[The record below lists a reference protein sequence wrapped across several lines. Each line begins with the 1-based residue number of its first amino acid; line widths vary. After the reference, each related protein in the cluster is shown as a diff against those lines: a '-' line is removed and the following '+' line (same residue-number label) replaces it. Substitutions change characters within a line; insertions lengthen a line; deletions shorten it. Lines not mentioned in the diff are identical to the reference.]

1 MSVAGTAVLLWALA
15 LPGAQDTLPRVP
27 GNGFNVPIPPGFVVD
42 SMTQFG
48 RATRAG
54 GGVVFGPS
62 RPVLRWRQPV
72 IAVLVR
78 PRPRDLPPLTEDGC
92 RRVAG
97 GMASGRGALQASG
110 LVELNGRR
118 WCRMEW
124 VGATDHLL
132 NGDTLQWMVQCMYDS
147 QDERSATACDMVVRG
162 WRPGAG

>member
-15 LPGAQDTLPRVP
+15 LRGAQDTLPRVS

-42 SMTQFG
+42 SITQFG

-54 GGVVFGPS
+54 GGVVFMPS
-62 RPVLRWRQPV
+62 PPVLRWRQPV
-72 IAVLVR
+72 IAVLV
-78 PRPRDLPPLTEDGC
+78 PPPQDYPPLTEDGC
-92 RRVAG
+92 RSMAR
-97 GMASGRGALQASG
+97 GMASGRGELQATG

-124 VGATDHLL
+124 VGAMDHFVV
-132 NGDTLQWMVQCMYDS
+132 GDTLLWMVQCMYAS

-162 WRPGAG
+162 WRPGGAG